1 MILLKCNLVP
11 STVCTSEVTAS
22 IYCNKYLL
30 VAVLSG
36 NVAGIVAG
44 SVVGA
49 AALVLI
55 ITALVLHARKQKRFE
70 TIWTST
76 SVQTSSFFTRH
87 FFSFSTFRKSRGL
100 NDTTSSESLWS
111 LPRLWTSTLW
121 RTVTVGFLTT
131 EIFNR

>member
-70 TIWTST
+70 TI
-76 SVQTSSFFTRH
+76 
-87 FFSFSTFRKSRGL
+87 
-100 NDTTSSESLWS
+100 
-111 LPRLWTSTLW
+111 
-121 RTVTVGFLTT
+121 
-131 EIFNR
+131 